1 MKHGMLANRA
11 QTKCPTWVMR
21 CVGRSQFFET
31 RQLSKLGW
39 EFPFKLVVG
48 EIAAKDMPMMSMH
61 RDAGHT
67 QGLETPE
74 LAQLNRD
81 VSGQSCVATKD
92 TAANKP

>member
-1 MKHGMLANRA
+1 M
-11 QTKCPTWVMR
+11 
-21 CVGRSQFFET
+21 FET
-31 RQLSKLGW
+31 RQLSELGW

-48 EIAAKDMPMMSMH
+48 DIAAKNIPMMSMH
-61 RDAGHT
+61 RDAGHQHT
-67 QGLETPE
+67 QVLETPE